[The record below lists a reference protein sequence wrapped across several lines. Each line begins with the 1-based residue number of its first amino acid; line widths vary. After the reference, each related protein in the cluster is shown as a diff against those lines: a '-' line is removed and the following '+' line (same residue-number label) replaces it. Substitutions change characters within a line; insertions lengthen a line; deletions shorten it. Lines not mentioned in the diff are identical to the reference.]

1 MVGIQPLVSE
11 SSQTTC
17 KTSVLNKKIPCSPK
31 CKCGKIKN
39 ATARKVEPPHKK
51 QTKHSRYEQSNEH
64 LRVLFNLNI
73 NPELEEWKRWEKGDE
88 QQNKTQYRFISV
100 NIRGILN
107 TTSETGLNNKTDFNA
122 TTRLGG

>member
-1 MVGIQPLVSE
+1 M
-11 SSQTTC
+11 
-17 KTSVLNKKIPCSPK
+17 
-31 CKCGKIKN
+31 
-39 ATARKVEPPHKK
+39 
-51 QTKHSRYEQSNEH
+51 
-64 LRVLFNLNI
+64 NI